1 MNNIKNRCKII
12 LASKSPRRAEILRMI
27 GIDFRVIPSNI
38 KEEINVKITQDKI
51 AEILSQKKAKRI
63 SEKYPNDTI
72 IGADTIVISNGE
84 IFGKPK
90 DEKESKQML
99 KELSG
104 NSHKV
109 ITGVTIVN
117 ESIGAIKTFSDTTE
131 VFVRKI
137 PKNQI
142 EYYIKNFNTL
152 DKAGSYGIQ
161 DWFSVWIKKING
173 CYYNVMGLP
182 ASKFYS
188 NFFEFNKSIKN
199 F

>member
-99 KELSG
+99 ERG
-104 NSHKV
+104 
-109 ITGVTIVN
+109 
-117 ESIGAIKTFSDTTE
+117 F
-131 VFVRKI
+131 
-137 PKNQI
+137 
-142 EYYIKNFNTL
+142 
-152 DKAGSYGIQ
+152 GI
-161 DWFSVWIKKING
+161 FCVLI
-173 CYYNVMGLP
+173 
-182 ASKFYS
+182 F
-188 NFFEFNKSIKN
+188 
-199 F
+199 